1 MSMSPEIQNG
11 LNLVTLVMCI
21 VTLTLATAALMPQ
34 LKQGLIMIRDGLLWA
49 LLIGVVGVVGLVG
62 WGRLY
67 EVRQE
72 RARQAEFYDPVILNT
87 RTEFDPVPRIERQ
100 NPRSQRGRQPDS
112 GATSQRTLSTG
123 YFQPAQSSAKSPSD
137 RAASEDP
144 LYSFSRN

>member
-34 LKQGLIMIRDGLLWA
+34 LKQGLLMVRDGLLWA
-49 LLIGVVGVVGLVG
+49 LLIGVVGVVGFVG

-72 RARQAEFYDPVILNT
+72 RARQQTGSYDPLISNT
-87 RTEFDPVPRIERQ
+87 RTEFSSAPQAERRRP
-100 NPRSQRGRQPDS
+100 NSHEGSRRSG
-112 GATSQRTLSTG
+112 SQRTLSTG
-123 YFQPAQSSAKSPSD
+123 YFQPAQSASSAAPSRTTSD
-137 RAASEDP
+137 DP